1 MSLVRWEPFRE
12 IDSMQREMNRLFDQL
27 TTLPQQGSLSHAF
40 GGSFVPSVALE
51 ETDEAVLLKLEV
63 PGLKPEDLD
72 VEVTADSVS
81 IRGERRS
88 ETNTEARAEARA
100 EASGYSRTEFRYGTF
115 HRVIPLPTP
124 VQNTEVTAHY
134 QDGILSLTLPKTE
147 DERNKVVRVAVN

>member
-1 MSLVRWEPFRE
+1 MSLVHWEPFRE

-27 TTLPQQGSLSHAF
+27 TTLPQQGSLSQTL
-40 GGSFVPSVALE
+40 GGRFVPSAELE
-51 ETDEAVLLKLEV
+51 ETHETVLLKLEV

-88 ETNTEARAEARA
+88 ETKTEDN
-100 EASGYSRTEFRYGTF
+100 GYSRTEFHYGKF

-124 VQNTEVTAHY
+124 VKNTEVTAHY

-147 DERNKVVRVAVN
+147 DERNKVIKVAVN